1 MSDLAEI
8 SDIENESLPAHT
20 AICAQRYKQVDLRL
34 VALEMKMND
43 IQKDILEGQKSLK
56 ATIITSTATIVAS
69 LLGVVATILMK
80 F

>member
-34 VALEMKMND
+34 ISLETKMD
-43 IQKDILEGQKSLK
+43 AIQKDILEGQKSLK
-56 ATIITSTATIVAS
+56 TVIINSSASIVVT
-69 LLGVVATILMK
+69 LLGIIGTLLMK

>member
-20 AICAQRYKQVDLRL
+20 AICAQRYKQLDLRL
-34 VALEMKMND
+34 ITLENKMD
-43 IQKDILEGQKSLK
+43 AVQKEIIDGQKSLK
-56 ATIITSTATIVAS
+56 SVIISSAAS
-69 LLGVVATILMK
+69 IVVALIGVIGTILMK

>member
-20 AICAQRYKQVDLRL
+20 AICAQRYKQLDLRL
-34 VALEMKMND
+34 ITLETKMD
-43 IQKDILEGQKSLK
+43 AVQKEIIDGQKSLK
-56 ATIITSTATIVAS
+56 TVIISSAGSIVVALIAVIGTIIT
-69 LLGVVATILMK
+69 K

>member
-8 SDIENESLPAHT
+8 SDIENQSLPAHT

-34 VALEMKMND
+34 VALEIKMND
-43 IQKDILEGQKSLK
+43 IQQDMLEGQKSLK
-56 ATIITSTATIVAS
+56 TTIITSTATIVAS

>member
-43 IQKDILEGQKSLK
+43 IQQDMLEGQKSLK
-56 ATIITSTATIVAS
+56 TTIITSTATIVAS
-69 LLGVVATILMK
+69 LLGVVVTILMK

>member
-20 AICAQRYKQVDLRL
+20 AICAQRYKQLDLRL
-34 VALEMKMND
+34 ITLESKMD
-43 IQKDILEGQKSLK
+43 AVQKEIIDGQKSLK
-56 ATIITSTATIVAS
+56 ATIITAAATIVSS
-69 LLGVVATILMK
+69 LVGIIITILMK